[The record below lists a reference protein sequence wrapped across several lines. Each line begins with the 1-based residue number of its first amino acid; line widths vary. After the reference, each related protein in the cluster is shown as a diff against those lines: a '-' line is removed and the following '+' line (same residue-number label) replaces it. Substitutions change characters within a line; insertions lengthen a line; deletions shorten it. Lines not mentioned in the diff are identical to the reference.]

1 MNDSIRESRKRIGQ
15 IVSLLLKEGMLNKK
29 QLAYALRVQSK
40 IETPKTL
47 LDVIKELEYLTDD
60 QIRSVI
66 RKNIGAIR
74 IGDLLVELGQI
85 TESELQACLKIQS
98 QQKTKMRLGELL
110 VSHNF
115 IKQQTLL
122 EILSMQLGFPLIEPR
137 FADISPELIRGVRLS
152 LLKEFMFLPV
162 KRVGDRVLVAFAD
175 PTDKNALQAA
185 KAFLGC
191 ELVEGLASKDGISEV
206 LGRIQPGSKS
216 AFLKKSD
223 VPVVEL
229 VDSIILEAIDSGASD
244 IHIEPMKDRL
254 RVRFRQ
260 DGVLVHY
267 KDFSK
272 DVIPQ
277 LTSRVK
283 IMCRANIAEK
293 RRHQGGRIDFRHD
306 KGDVDLRVSF
316 YVTVFGEKIVLR
328 LLRRQTHLLKMEDI
342 GMSPRM
348 LKRFREEALDCP
360 SGVILITG
368 PTGSG
373 KTTTVYSCINYLNT
387 PETSIITA
395 EEPVE
400 YVVDGIAQCSIDPE
414 INLTF
419 EETLRHIVRQDPDV
433 VVIGEIRDT
442 FSAQVAVQAALTGH
456 KVLTTFHTEDSIG
469 GLVRL
474 LNMKVDAF
482 LISST
487 VVCVIAQRLLRRL
500 CPECKTS
507 YRITP
512 ADIHALGYG
521 PKDALES
528 NFQIGRGCEA
538 CRHTGYKGRIA
549 VLEMLIL
556 DEPVRDAILERK
568 TSHQIRTISIESSG
582 LLTLMEDGIVKAA
595 AGHTSIR
602 EVLRCLP
609 RLHKPRPLPQLRHAL
624 GI

>member
-1 MNDSIRESRKRIGQ
+1 MNDTQHEPQKGVGQ
-15 IVSLLLKEGMLNKK
+15 IVALLLNEGLLSEK
-29 QLAYALRVQSK
+29 QLSYAQRVQSRL
-40 IETPKTL
+40 ETPRIL
-47 LDVIKELEYLTDD
+47 LDIVKELEYLTDD
-60 QIRSVI
+60 QIKSAI
-66 RKNIGAIR
+66 RKNIGVIR

-85 TESELQACLKIQS
+85 KESEVQACLKIQAG
-98 QQKTKMRLGELL
+98 QEPKKRLGELL
-110 VSHNF
+110 VLHNF

-122 EILSMQLGFPLIEPR
+122 ETLSIQLGFPLVEPR
-137 FADISPELIRGVRLS
+137 FADIAPDLISPSRLG
-152 LLKEFMFLPV
+152 LLKQFMFLPINRTGN
-162 KRVGDRVLVAFAD
+162 KVLVAFAD
-175 PTDKNALQAA
+175 PTDKRAIKAA
-185 KAFLGC
+185 ETFLGC
-191 ELVEGLASKDGISEV
+191 DIVVGLASEDSISEV
-206 LGRIQPGSKS
+206 IGRIQPGADSV
-216 AFLKKSD
+216 F
-223 VPVVEL
+223 VERSNVSIVDL
-229 VDSIILEAIDSGASD
+229 VDSIILEAIEGGASD
-244 IHIEPMKDRL
+244 IHIEPTKDRL
-254 RVRFRQ
+254 RIRFRQ
-260 DGVLVHY
+260 DGILIHH

-272 DVIPQ
+272 EIIPQ
-277 LTSRVK
+277 LTSRLK
-283 IMCRANIAEK
+283 IMCKANIAEK

-316 YVTVFGEKIVLR
+316 YVTVHGEKVVLR
-328 LLRRQTHLLKMEDI
+328 LLRRQTHLLNIEDV
-342 GMSPRM
+342 GMPPRM
-348 LKRFREEALDCP
+348 LKRFREEALDSP

-373 KTTTVYSCINYLNT
+373 KTTTVYGCINYLNN

-400 YVVDGIAQCSIDPE
+400 YVVDGIAQCSIDPN

-487 VVCVIAQRLLRRL
+487 VVCVIAQRLLRRV
-500 CPECKTS
+500 CPACTAP

-512 ADIHALGYG
+512 SDIHALGYS
-521 PKDALES
+521 PKNVLDGD
-528 NFQIGRGCEA
+528 FQMGRGCEE
-538 CRHTGYKGRIA
+538 CRHTGYKGRVA

-568 TSHQIRTISIESSG
+568 TSHQIRNISIESSG
-582 LLTLMEDGIVKAA
+582 LMTLLEDGIAKAA
-595 AGHTSIR
+595 VGLTSVH

-609 RLHKPRPLPQLRHAL
+609 RLQKPRPLAQLRHSL
-624 GI
+624 GL

>member
-1 MNDSIRESRKRIGQ
+1 M
-15 IVSLLLKEGMLNKK
+15 KEGLISET
-29 QLAYALRVQSK
+29 QLSYAQRVQSK
-40 IETPKTL
+40 LETPKTL
-47 LDVIKELEYLTDD
+47 LDIITELGYLTDH
-60 QIRSVI
+60 QVKTAI
-66 RKNIGAIR
+66 RKNMGAIR

-85 TESELQACLKIQS
+85 TASELEACLKIQA
-98 QQKTKMRLGELL
+98 QEKPKRRLGELL

-115 IKQQTLL
+115 IKQHTLL
-122 EILSMQLGFPLIEPR
+122 EILSIQLGFPLVEPR
-137 FADISPELIRGVRLS
+137 FADISPDLISGSRLS
-152 LLKEFMFLPV
+152 LLKEFMFIPLNRIED
-162 KRVGDRVLVAFAD
+162 KVLVAFAN
-175 PTDKNALQAA
+175 PTDTQAIQAA
-185 KAFLGC
+185 QALLGC
-191 ELVEGLASKDGISEV
+191 DIVPGLASEDSISEV
-206 LGRIQPGSKS
+206 IGRIQPGATSVS
-216 AFLKKSD
+216 LKKAEVS
-223 VPVVEL
+223 VVDL
-229 VDSIILEAIDSGASD
+229 VDSIILEAIECGASD
-244 IHIEPMKDRL
+244 IHIEPTKDRL
-254 RVRFRQ
+254 RIRLRQ
-260 DGVLVHY
+260 DGVLIHY

-272 DVIPQ
+272 EIIPQ
-277 LTSRVK
+277 LTSRLK
-283 IMCRANIAEK
+283 IMCKANIAEK
-293 RRHQGGRIDFRHD
+293 RRHQGGRIDFRHHQ
-306 KGDVDLRVSF
+306 GDVDLRVSF
-316 YVTVFGEKIVLR
+316 YVTVHGEKIVLR
-328 LLRRQTHLLKMEDI
+328 LLRRQTHLLKIEDV

-348 LKRFREEALDCP
+348 LKRFRDEALDCP

-373 KTTTVYSCINYLNT
+373 KTTTVYSCINYLNN

-400 YVVDGIAQCSIDPE
+400 YVVDGIAQCSIDPD

-487 VVCVIAQRLLRRL
+487 VVCVIAQRLLRRV
-500 CPECKTS
+500 CPACKAP

-512 ADIHALGYG
+512 ADLHALGYG
-521 PKDALES
+521 PKDVLDG
-528 NFQIGRGCEA
+528 NFQMGRGCRE

-568 TSHQIRTISIESSG
+568 TSHQIRNISIESSG
-582 LLTLMEDGIVKAA
+582 LLTLLEDGIAKAA
-595 AGHTSIR
+595 AGQTSIR

-609 RLHKPRPLPQLRHAL
+609 RLQKPRPLTQLRHSL
-624 GI
+624 GL